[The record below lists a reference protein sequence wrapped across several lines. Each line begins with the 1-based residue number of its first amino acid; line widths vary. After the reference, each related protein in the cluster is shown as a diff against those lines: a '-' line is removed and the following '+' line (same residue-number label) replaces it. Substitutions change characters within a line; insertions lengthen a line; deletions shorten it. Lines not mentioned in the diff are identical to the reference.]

1 MANRKQKGLKRI
13 LKSPPPHFPFPP
25 KRGTLPSPTYS
36 QFFRCKHTHIHNAKR
51 KLKFTKNFK
60 PVACYSFL
68 LFSTKFFQTFQ
79 TPTYSLISPPTFQL
93 LFFFHLI
100 KKTVPK
106 IFLSLRSFFIIFASR
121 ERILIKFVWSHC
133 LHTPTRWK
141 GKSFCRYIPKRL
153 GGGKK
158 IILWRGDDEQFLV
171 YIGDRL
177 FFV

>member
-51 KLKFTKNFK
+51 KLKFKKNFK
-60 PVACYSFL
+60 PVACYSFV

-100 KKTVPK
+100 KKRFQKSFYHCAP
-106 IFLSLRSFFIIFASR
+106 FLLFSPR
-121 ERILIKFVWSHC
+121 EREKLIKIV
-133 LHTPTRWK
+133 
-141 GKSFCRYIPKRL
+141 
-153 GGGKK
+153 
-158 IILWRGDDEQFLV
+158 
-171 YIGDRL
+171 
-177 FFV
+177 

>member
-60 PVACYSFL
+60 PVACYSFV
-68 LFSTKFFQTFQ
+68 LFSTEFFQTFQ

-106 IFLSLRSFFIIFASR
+106 IFLSLRSFFYYFRR
-121 ERILIKFVWSHC
+121 ERENSN
-133 LHTPTRWK
+133 
-141 GKSFCRYIPKRL
+141 
-153 GGGKK
+153 
-158 IILWRGDDEQFLV
+158 
-171 YIGDRL
+171 
-177 FFV
+177 